1 MKEFKNITVS
11 IPEEYF
17 EMAIA
22 CLMDFSVLG
31 IREDF
36 DTLIITFDNAIVND
50 VLVHNLLDALQQIYP
65 NIKILSQ
72 ELISPKNW
80 NEEWEKNVPL
90 IKISDRIE
98 ILPEWKKSECTAE
111 LPIIINP
118 KMSFGTG
125 QHETTRLISRL
136 LEKYCKTDHKWIDV
150 GTGTGVLAILAI
162 KLGAK
167 SVFAFDN
174 NEWAIE
180 NARENIILNKVEQ
193 FIEIHESDI
202 EEIELPKSDGI
213 TANLYAN
220 LVIYGFEKF
229 YNSLVENNGILLVSG
244 ILRYQEEEIL
254 YEAKGNGFE
263 LLEIIYEEEWLSAA
277 FKANNRV

>member
-36 DTLIITFDNAIVND
+36 DTLIITFDNSVVND
-50 VLVHNLLDALQQIYP
+50 ELITNLLQALQDIYP
-65 NIKILSQ
+65 NTKILSQ
-72 ELISPKNW
+72 EVISPKNW

-98 ILPEWKKSECTAE
+98 ILPEWKKNECNAE
-111 LPIIINP
+111 IPIIINP

-136 LEKYCKTDHKWIDV
+136 LEKYCKTGQKWIDV

-193 FIEIHESDI
+193 FVEIQECDI

-213 TANLYAN
+213 TANLYTN
-220 LVIYGFEKF
+220 LVIYGLEKF
-229 YNSLVENNGILLVSG
+229 YNSLIENNGILLVSG
-244 ILRYQEEEIL
+244 ILRYQEDEIL
-254 YEAKGNGFE
+254 EEAQEKGFE
-263 LLEIIYEEEWLSAA
+263 LLELIYEEEWLAAA
-277 FKANNRV
+277 FKAIKHI

>member
-36 DTLIITFDNAIVND
+36 DTLTITFDNSVVND
-50 VLVHNLLDALQQIYP
+50 ELITNLFHALQDIYP
-65 NIKILSQ
+65 NTKILSQ
-72 ELISPKNW
+72 EVISPKNW

-90 IKISDRIE
+90 IKISKRIE
-98 ILPEWKKSECTAE
+98 ILPEWKKHECNAE
-111 LPIIINP
+111 IPIIINP

-136 LEKYCKTDHKWIDV
+136 LEKYCKTGQKWIDV

-180 NARENIILNKVEQ
+180 NARENIILNNVEQ

-202 EEIELPKSDGI
+202 EEIEIPKSDGI

-229 YNSLVENNGILLVSG
+229 YNSLIENNGILLVSG
-244 ILRYQEEEIL
+244 ILRYQEDEIL
-254 YEAKGNGFE
+254 GKAQEKGFE
-263 LLEIIYEEEWLSAA
+263 LLELIYEEEWLAAA
-277 FKANNRV
+277 FKAIKHI

>member
-1 MKEFKNITVS
+1 MKEFNNITIS

-17 EMAIA
+17 ELAIA
-22 CLMDFSVLG
+22 TLMDFSILG

-36 DTLIITFDNAIVND
+36 DSLIITFDNSIVNNELID
-50 VLVHNLLDALQQIYP
+50 NLLEALQHIYP
-65 NIKILSQ
+65 ETKIISQ

-90 IKISDRIE
+90 IKISDRID
-98 ILPEWKKSECTAE
+98 ILPEWKKNESTAE
-111 LPIIINP
+111 IPIIINP

-136 LEKYCKTDHKWIDV
+136 MEKYCKQNQRWIDV
-150 GTGTGVLAILAI
+150 GTGTGVLAILAV
-162 KLGAK
+162 KLGAN

-180 NARENIILNKVEQ
+180 NARENVILNKVEE
-193 FIEIHESDI
+193 FIEIVEADI
-202 EEIELPKSDGI
+202 EEFELPKADGI
-213 TANLYAN
+213 SANLYAN

-229 YNSLVENNGILLVSG
+229 HNSLIEKNGILLISG

-254 YEAKGNGFE
+254 YEATGNGFE

-277 FKANNRV
+277 FKAI

>member
-31 IREDF
+31 IREDL
-36 DTLIITFDNAIVND
+36 DTLIITFDNSIVDNE
-50 VLVHNLLDALQQIYP
+50 LTHNLLDALKQIYP
-65 NIKILSQ
+65 NTEILSQ

-90 IKISDRIE
+90 IKISDRID
-98 ILPEWKKSECTAE
+98 ILPEWKKSESHAE
-111 LPIIINP
+111 IPIIINP

-125 QHETTRLISRL
+125 QHETTRLISKL
-136 LEKYCKTDHKWIDV
+136 MEKYCKPGQKWIDA

-162 KLGAK
+162 KLGAT

-174 NEWAIE
+174 NEWSIE
-180 NARENIILNKVEQ
+180 NARENVLLNNVENC
-193 FIEIHESDI
+193 IEIKEADI
-202 EEIELPKSDGI
+202 EEIELPFADGI
-213 TANLYAN
+213 SANLYAN
-220 LVIYGFEKF
+220 LVISAFEKF
-229 YNSLVENNGILLVSG
+229 YYSLVTNEGILLVSG

-254 YEAKGNGFE
+254 FEAKCKGFE
-263 LLEIIYEEEWLSAA
+263 LLDIIYEEEWLSAA
-277 FKANNRV
+277 FRAVK